1 MIISSIEYID
11 TKNDTYVG
19 LDGIIREDGG
29 EAEKNGRIYV
39 SNPYVLSS
47 DTLGRLKEQMKARD
61 MIFYI
66 RALTTI
72 ILAEHFRHFRLG
84 SIIEKI
90 SDNFI
95 RYLLSI
101 ITTVLLKLYSF
112 ISQPLYFLCVT
123 DSLLTTITSNYCC
136 YY

>member
-47 DTLGRLKEQMKARD
+47 DTLGRLKEQMKAR
-61 MIFYI
+61 
-66 RALTTI
+66 T
-72 ILAEHFRHFRLG
+72 
-84 SIIEKI
+84 
-90 SDNFI
+90 
-95 RYLLSI
+95 
-101 ITTVLLKLYSF
+101 
-112 ISQPLYFLCVT
+112 
-123 DSLLTTITSNYCC
+123 
-136 YY
+136 